1 MAYDGLHSGNSADLC
16 NCERLFTVDEIAG
29 ILNVGDETVRKL
41 VANGMPAYK
50 FGHRTLRFDKSRVLA
65 WLDDNHSSQ
74 PVAMAGSHTPEGP
87 SSAPSGTS
95 PAGVGT
101 SPTPAPATVEAG
113 S

>member
-1 MAYDGLHSGNSADLC
+1 MTNDGQQSSYTTDYC

-29 ILNVGDETVRKL
+29 ILNVGDETVRKF

-50 FGHRTLRFDKSRVLA
+50 FGHRTLRFDKARVLA

-95 PAGVGT
+95 PAGAGT
-101 SPTPAPATVEAG
+101 SPTPAPATVEAT